1 MFHNKNQ
8 ILEIQVNIYI
18 TVKIGDLQIGTFY
31 SIFPL
36 NVRCKDKVE
45 TAQLYNEMLRLWQ
58 VQRSIQICSARHKEL
73 ETWQSVKLHCVCIFL
88 CEYATFN

>member
-1 MFHNKNQ
+1 MNGENFTTGDLSEPWRLVFHNKNQ
-8 ILEIQVNIYI
+8 ILEIRVNIYI

-45 TAQLYNEMLRLWQ
+45 TAQLYNENAEALAGSEVNTNL
-58 VQRSIQICSARHKEL
+58 
-73 ETWQSVKLHCVCIFL
+73 
-88 CEYATFN
+88 